1 MEVEDNLQHKGRVM
15 GIYLTAKEYF
25 IQQKHLGNYIAS
37 SLLDEYE
44 EIKTQSGE
52 FIAAKYL
59 ADIYRQFVEEL
70 QEVSNG

>member
-1 MEVEDNLQHKGRVM
+1 M

-25 IQQKHLGNYIAS
+25 IQQKNLGNYIAS

-44 EIKTQSGE
+44 EIKAQSGE

-59 ADIYRQFVEEL
+59 ADIYRQFVQEL
-70 QEVSNG
+70 KEVSNG